1 MIIHFSNSFVTILL
15 ILLCLLASLD
25 LFQQYR
31 SKYNEMIFYQ
41 YSMGMQTISD
51 LWDIGYRA
59 ENLDLKLQYQ
69 QNSLKNLME
78 SFSQS
83 FSLASSSSPST
94 SSPSLSLRSHD
105 SSHHHHHKN
114 NFMNRKLLR
123 NLLQNYHEYD
133 LNRTVEIWCE
143 EINQQVRIGSNDF
156 RTDDR
161 DTCLLYSG
169 DHLTNVI
176 QGPETMFELVDLGDQ
191 AFGLKSITN
200 GKYVQVIPPGSRD
213 SFDPW
218 KVSLGGYIPG
228 ASERFRLSPEGYLFS
243 GLMGQSALHPS
254 CSSLPSLSLFLSLS
268 PPPPIHSSPSLRRI
282 PLLHR
287 ERSNLRK

>member
-15 ILLCLLASLD
+15 ILLCVLASLD

-41 YSMGMQTISD
+41 YSLGMQTISD

-59 ENLDLKLQYQ
+59 ENLDMKLQYQ
-69 QNSLKNLME
+69 QNSLKSLMK

-83 FSLASSSSPST
+83 LSLSSSSSI
-94 SSPSLSLRSHD
+94 SLRSHD
-105 SSHHHHHKN
+105 SSSHKKH
-114 NFMNRKLLR
+114 FMNRKVLR
-123 NLLQNYHEYD
+123 NLLENYHEYN
-133 LNRTVEIWCE
+133 LNRTYEIWCE
-143 EINQQVRIGSNDF
+143 EINQQIRIGSNDF

-176 QGPETMFELVDLGDQ
+176 QGPETMFELIDLGDQ

-200 GKYVQVIPPGSRD
+200 GKFVQVIPPGSRD

-228 ASERFRLSPEGYLFS
+228 ASEKFRLSPEGYLFS
-243 GLMGQSALHPS
+243 GLMGYPPFS
-254 CSSLPSLSLFLSLS
+254 SSLSSHAVPQEDFCPVQATLRSLAAVSQERNQSLCCKLWM
-268 PPPPIHSSPSLRRI
+268 LRW
-282 PLLHR
+282 R
-287 ERSNLRK
+287 ER